1 MKKPFYI
8 FITVLVLLIAA
19 EGHSQNIILK
29 NLFSGFSLNVSMNYV
44 SSATILLNTN
54 SSDIF
59 ERNSTV
65 QLKGGYGYGA
75 ALKKKLFDDIYI
87 GISTEYLKITDNEL
101 STVLENETDFV
112 RARVTETVEI
122 VPVELSA
129 YFNIP
134 RFVDNLN
141 IYLGGGFGFYFGKRT
156 ERMLSMDTKTISN
169 DPLFSLNVIFGLE
182 YFVDKNLSVNAEMKV
197 RDGKFKIHNQYPT
210 NKFTYQNQTYYF
222 DRDLYSKIYV
232 DGLKMSIGASYYF

>member
-1 MKKPFYI
+1 MRKTFYI
-8 FITVLVLLIAA
+8 LISALIFLIAA
-19 EGHSQNIILK
+19 EGYSQNAAFK
-29 NLFSGFSLNVSMNYV
+29 NLFRGFSLNVSMNYV

-59 ERNSTV
+59 ERNATV

-75 ALKKKLFDDIYI
+75 TLKKKLFEDIYI

-101 STVLENETDFV
+101 STVLESENDFV
-112 RARVTETVEI
+112 RARVTETVE
-122 VPVELSA
+122 VMPVELSA

-134 RFVDNLN
+134 RFVDNLD
-141 IYLGGGFGFYFGKRT
+141 IYLGGGFGFYIGKRT
-156 ERMLSMDTKTISN
+156 ERLLSMDTRTISN

-182 YFVDKNLSVNAEMKV
+182 YYIDKNFSINAEMKV

-210 NKFTYQNQTYYF
+210 NSFTYQNQTYYF
-222 DRDLYSKIYV
+222 DRDLYSKVYV